1 MLKVQRRTSLALA
14 NLMYQPTRTAISI
27 GGVSF
32 AVLLMLMQLG
42 FLGTVSVTATG
53 VYDRLTFDLLVR
65 SPEYLHLFESRN
77 IPESLWHQVAQVPGV
92 GEVRLL
98 DVALGKWQSP
108 VDGKFRAMGMLGV
121 DPKRP
126 AIDLPELRSQL
137 PLLENP
143 DYVLIDQ
150 TSRPE
155 YGPRDEQ
162 MFGEADIGSK
172 TDLLGR
178 EVTIGGLYRLGTGLA
193 ASGALMISRTGFAER
208 LTFQRDRVSL
218 ILVRTQPGEDPRK
231 VASAVREQLKA
242 AGHQHAAE
250 VLTRAEVQKREL
262 RRWVWDTPIGLIFV
276 SGVVLAAVVG
286 AMICYMVLATDVM
299 GRLPEYA
306 TLKAMG
312 YPNPYLYLVVM
323 QQAWWLAG
331 AAVVITTPLAW
342 VVYRITSVLAG
353 VSIDMTLGRMVL
365 VACLTMLAC
374 TFAALMALRKL
385 ARAEPASLF

>member
-14 NLMYQPTRTAISI
+14 NLLYQPTRTAISI

-42 FLGTVSVTATG
+42 FLGTVSITATG
-53 VYDRLTFDLLVR
+53 VYDRLPFDLLVR

-77 IPESLWHQVAQVPGV
+77 VPESLWHQVAQAPGV
-92 GEVRLL
+92 VEVRLL

-108 VDGKFRAMGMLGV
+108 NDSRFRAMAMLGV

-126 AIDLPELRSQL
+126 AIELPELADQL
-137 PLLENP
+137 PLLENS
-143 DYVLIDQ
+143 DLVLIDR
-150 TSRPE
+150 TSRGE
-155 YGPRDEQ
+155 YGPLNGSR
-162 MFGEADIGSK
+162 FGEADIGRK

-178 EVTIGGLYRLGTGLA
+178 EVTIGGLYELGTGLA
-193 ASGALMISRTGFAER
+193 ASGALMISRAGFADR
-208 LTFQRDRVSL
+208 LTLQRDRVSL
-218 ILVRTQPGEDPRK
+218 ILVRTAPGEDPAK
-231 VASAVREQLKA
+231 VAIAVNQELKR
-242 AGHQHAAE
+242 AGHANAAE
-250 VLTRAEVQKREL
+250 VLTRDEVQRREL
-262 RRWVWDTPIGLIFV
+262 RRWVWETPIGLIFV

-312 YPNPYLYLVVM
+312 YPNQYLGLVVM

-331 AAVVITTPLAW
+331 AAVVITTPVAW
-342 VVYRITSVLAG
+342 LVYRFTSVLAG
-353 VSIDMTLGRMVL
+353 VSIDMTLGRVVL
-365 VACLTMLAC
+365 VAILTLLAC
-374 TFAALMALRKL
+374 TLAALVALRKL
-385 ARAEPASLF
+385 ASAEPASLF